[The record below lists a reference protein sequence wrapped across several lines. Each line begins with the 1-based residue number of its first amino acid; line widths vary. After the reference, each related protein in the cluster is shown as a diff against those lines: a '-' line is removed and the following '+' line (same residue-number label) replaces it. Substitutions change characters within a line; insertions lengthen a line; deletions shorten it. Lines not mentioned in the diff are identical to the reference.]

1 MDVVVADAGAY
12 AVVLSLEMTNRVARP
27 ERRRVTPK
35 EKAETQRLALV
46 AEIKEA
52 LRTVAG
58 VRTNELAYQLASQI
72 ANLKLWNKLQPPQS
86 RVSETLVSAT
96 HAG

>member
-1 MDVVVADAGAY
+1 MDVVPADASAY
-12 AVVLSLEMTNRVARP
+12 AVVLSLEMTNRVARR

-58 VRTNELAYQLASQI
+58 VRTNELAHPLAAQI
-72 ANLKLWNKLQPPQS
+72 ANLQLWNKSDGTANNVMTAVNPPP
-86 RVSETLVSAT
+86 LK
-96 HAG
+96 